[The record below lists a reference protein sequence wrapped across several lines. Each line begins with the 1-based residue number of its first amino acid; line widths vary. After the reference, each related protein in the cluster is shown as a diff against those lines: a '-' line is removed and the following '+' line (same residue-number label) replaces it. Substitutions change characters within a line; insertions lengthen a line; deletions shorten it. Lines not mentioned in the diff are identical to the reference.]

1 MTGFQPDEGPAK
13 WHSFESGSDLDPDK
27 TNNSVSDL
35 QENLSVLRRWT
46 MRVSMRI
53 KLSTLRDKVMLSHP
67 FQRQNLSY
75 GVTEFFPVTYIFS
88 DHFYF
93 SPIILIF
100 FRSLLFIPSVFI
112 CYQWV
117 PVLFKNFF
125 LGILTYVEVQLH
137 ILHI

>member
-1 MTGFQPDEGPAK
+1 MC
-13 WHSFESGSDLDPDK
+13 
-27 TNNSVSDL
+27 
-35 QENLSVLRRWT
+35 
-46 MRVSMRI
+46 VSMRI
-53 KLSTLRDKVMLSHP
+53 KLSKLRDKVMLSHP